1 MNKKVAEVT
10 YAVRNSRN
18 NYLKGFY
25 RFFDVSGST
34 SHRYQF
40 PEVFSNRNPLEIDR
54 ERLAGDWNAVG
65 VDIQN
70 SIQRLSRRINDK
82 EKRR

>member
-1 MNKKVAEVT
+1 MNKNAELT
-10 YAVRNSRN
+10 YAVHKSGN
-18 NYLKGFY
+18 NYMKGFY